1 MRIISENYN
10 DSYKKPTNLLQFF
23 GNYEGNTYLPFLL
36 PIITLS
42 FT

>member
-10 DSYKKPTNLLQFF
+10 DSYNKLTNLLQFF
-23 GNYEGNTYLPFLL
+23 GNYEGNTCLPFLL
-36 PIITLS
+36 PVITLS